1 MAKTRLGFDVG
12 SGSIKIAAL
21 RGNSLRLETVRLPEN
36 LADESGVTMPFTF
49 SQFLKQTMKEL
60 RLPRGVGTLAL
71 PPSQVI
77 CRLVTMP
84 RMTTQ
89 QLMMNLPYE
98 FTDFIQGVPDQYF
111 CDYALCEHTEGEDED
126 ALPMMAAVASKQQL
140 EGYIRMFARA
150 GVRIKTLLPQEMA
163 LIQLVQSC
171 RRQGGGDEYF
181 FVDLGRQHTRIT
193 VVWRDRVQATRQ
205 IALAG
210 RHLDQVIA
218 DELGVDLFLAESYR
232 TTNHQNVQSLPAV
245 EELCGRLAVEILKV
259 VNFYQFTYR
268 ASELSG
274 IYLTGGGAMFRPLRE
289 AIAASL
295 SLPLLDPAQLLPGLS
310 GEDAAAG
317 IVAAGAAIGG
327 CAK

>member
-1 MAKTRLGFDVG
+1 MARTRLGFDVG
-12 SGSIKIAAL
+12 SGSIKIAAV
-21 RGNSLRLETVRLPEN
+21 RGDSTRLETVRLPEN
-36 LADESGVTMPFTF
+36 LADENGVAMPNAF
-49 SQFLKQTMKEL
+49 SQFLKQTMKQL
-60 RLPRGVGTLAL
+60 RLPRGEGTLVL

-111 CDYALCEHTEGEDED
+111 CDYALCERGEGEDGNS
-126 ALPMMAAVASKQQL
+126 LTMMAAVASKRQI

-150 GVRIKTLLPQEMA
+150 GVRVKTLLPPEMA
-163 LIQLVQSC
+163 LIELV
-171 RRQGGGDEYF
+171 RRRREKGGAEEYC
-181 FVDLGRQHTRIT
+181 FVDLGRQYTRIT

-210 RHLDQVIA
+210 RHLDQAIA
-218 DELGVDLFLAESYR
+218 DELGVDMFRAETYR
-232 TTNHQNVQSLPAV
+232 AENRPDVLSIPAV

-259 VNFYQFTYR
+259 VNFYQFSYR
-268 ASELSG
+268 SSELPG
-274 IYLTGGGAMFRPLRE
+274 IYLSGGGAAFPPLRE
-289 AIAASL
+289 AIAARL

-310 GEDAAAG
+310 GEKAAAG
-317 IVAAGAAIGG
+317 IIAAGAAVGG